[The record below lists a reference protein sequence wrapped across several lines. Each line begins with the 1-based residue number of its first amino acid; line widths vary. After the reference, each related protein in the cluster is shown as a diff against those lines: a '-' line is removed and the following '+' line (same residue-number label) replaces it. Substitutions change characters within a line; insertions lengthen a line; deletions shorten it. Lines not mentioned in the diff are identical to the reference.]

1 MLRTKV
7 IAVTLLLAATILGLV
22 ALTAKFIQSQ
32 TAAPQPTTATAAAA
46 PSPDLTS
53 PSISSQRLAHSGAKP
68 EPAPA
73 GSKSNPNPNRNTDPN
88 SNKPAEGDSGYDAY
102 VQRQVEVLE
111 DLSRSRR
118 HDAAALETILSELQN
133 SDRTIRQAAREAIV
147 RVDNRSVLPRLQEL
161 AAQTDDP
168 SEKLEL
174 LDAIE
179 YISLPSYSQRLAQQ
193 KTQ

>member
-32 TAAPQPTTATAAAA
+32 TAAPQPSTATAAAA

-53 PSISSQRLAHSGAKP
+53 PSITSQRLPQSRTKP
-68 EPAPA
+68 EPTQA
-73 GSKSNPNPNRNTDPN
+73 GSKPNRNPNRSTDPN

-133 SDRTIRQAAREAIV
+133 SDRSIRQAAREAIV

-161 AAQTDDP
+161 AAQTEDP